1 MARKKSRPK
10 ATSRK
15 QRAHSPS
22 RRKALKGIAAYI
34 GDKAVGGVIGNAA
47 AVALGAVMGQLTASG
62 KNAVA
67 CTGAA
72 DHYTHHP
79 GHRETGRNN
88 HDLRPGLRCDTRKG
102 HLHARRRRRQRRG
115 GRRLN

>member
-62 KNAVA
+62 KMPSPAPELPII
-67 CTGAA
+67 
-72 DHYTHHP
+72 THITP
-79 GHRETGRNN
+79 ATA
-88 HDLRPGLRCDTRKG
+88 RPGEIITIFGRGFAATPGKVIFTRVDDG
-102 HLHARRRRRQRRG
+102 VSVEAVVV
-115 GRRLN
+115 